1 MAIFFWK
8 TQNVQTLNFLLVKHI
23 DKDIS
28 DVKILITKEHPS
40 RAVELAISF
49 SENSTEVPISNT
61 NFSNKVLNL

>member
-49 SENSTEVPISNT
+49 LKIALKYQFLKPILAI
-61 NFSNKVLNL
+61 KC